1 MSFHRNG
8 ASDRLSRRQ
17 LSLQSFD
24 DVLAE
29 AKSLSRVGYHRVS
42 KWSLGQI
49 CDHVSRFMD
58 DSIDGFKSTP
68 GFAPLMRPF
77 LRMMYLGKV
86 LRNER
91 IPAKMPTLKELEPDE
106 WTEDGNA
113 LPQLEKAIAR
123 IQDPNTQFVP
133 SPAFGNLTAEQ
144 WRKVHLWH
152 CQHHLEF
159 LIPAARD
166 AQANS
171 PQS

>member
-17 LSLQSFD
+17 LNLQSFD

-29 AKSLSRVGYHRVS
+29 ARSLSRVGYHRVS

-58 DSIDGFKSTP
+58 DSLDGFKSTP
-68 GFAPLMRPF
+68 KFAPLVRPI

-86 LRNER
+86 LRNDR

-106 WTEDGNA
+106 WTEDAHA

-123 IQDPNTQFVP
+123 IQDPSAQFVP

-171 PQS
+171 REA